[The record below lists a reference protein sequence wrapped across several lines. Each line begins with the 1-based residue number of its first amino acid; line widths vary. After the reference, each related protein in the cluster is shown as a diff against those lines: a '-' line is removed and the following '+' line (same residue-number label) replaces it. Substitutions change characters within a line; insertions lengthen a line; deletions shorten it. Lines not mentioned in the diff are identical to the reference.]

1 MFRPTNFPLLVFGL
15 SLVVLWGAVQ
25 VGVWSAHRLED
36 VREDFG
42 IVATATLTL
51 LSLIL
56 GFTFTMAV
64 GRYDQRKLYE
74 EEEAN
79 AIGTEYVRADLLP
92 SSSDAENVRRLLRE
106 YLDQRILYY
115 QTQDRTALRQIDIST
130 GRLQKQLWAAV
141 RTASAP
147 QQTPVVTLAV
157 SGMNDV
163 LNSQSYTQA
172 AWLNRIPPAAWALVA
187 IISLAANGMV
197 GALWRRGRSMGL
209 LSGILPLIVSLSLV
223 LIADIDSP
231 RGGLIPVRPVG
242 LISLAAS
249 LRP

>member
-1 MFRPTNFPLLVFGL
+1 
-15 SLVVLWGAVQ
+15 
-25 VGVWSAHRLED
+25 VGVRSAHRLED

-42 IVATATLTL
+42 IVVTATLTL

-56 GFTFTMAV
+56 GFTFSMAV

-92 SSSDAENVRRLLRE
+92 SSDAENVRRLLRE

-115 QTQDRTALRQIDIST
+115 QTQDRTALRRIDIST
-130 GRLQKQLWAAV
+130 GQLQKQLWAAV

-147 QQTPVVTLAV
+147 QPTPVVALAV

-197 GALWRRGRSMGL
+197 GALWRRGRPMGL
-209 LSGILPLIVSLSLV
+209 LSGILPVIVSLSLV

>member
-1 MFRPTNFPLLVFGL
+1 MFRVTDFPLLVFGL

-25 VGVWSAHRLED
+25 VGVRSAHRLED

-42 IVATATLTL
+42 IVVTATLTL

-56 GFTFTMAV
+56 GFTFSMAV

-92 SSSDAENVRRLLRE
+92 SSDAENVRRLLRE

-115 QTQDRTALRQIDIST
+115 QTQDRTALRRIDIST
-130 GRLQKQLWAAV
+130 GQLQKQLWAAV

-147 QQTPVVTLAV
+147 QPTPVVALAV

-197 GALWRRGRSMGL
+197 GALWRRGRPMGL
-209 LSGILPLIVSLSLV
+209 LSGILPVIVSLSLV

-231 RGGLIPVRPVG
+231 RGGLIAVRPVG

>member
-1 MFRPTNFPLLVFGL
+1 MFRVTDFPLLVFGL

-25 VGVWSAHRLED
+25 VGVRSAHRLED

-42 IVATATLTL
+42 IVVTATLTL

-56 GFTFTMAV
+56 GFTFSMAV

-92 SSSDAENVRRLLRE
+92 SSDAENVRRLLRE

-115 QTQDRTALRQIDIST
+115 QTQDRTALRRIDIST
-130 GRLQKQLWAAV
+130 GQLQKQLWAAV

-147 QQTPVVTLAV
+147 QPTPVVALAV

-197 GALWRRGRSMGL
+197 GALWRRGRPMGL
-209 LSGILPLIVSLSLV
+209 LSGTLPVIVSLSLV

-231 RGGLIPVRPVG
+231 RGGLIAVRPVG

>member
-1 MFRPTNFPLLVFGL
+1 MFRVTDFPLLVFGL

-25 VGVWSAHRLED
+25 VGVRSAHRLED

-42 IVATATLTL
+42 IVVTATLTL

-56 GFTFTMAV
+56 GFTFSMAV

-92 SSSDAENVRRLLRE
+92 SSDAENVRRLLRE

-115 QTQDRTALRQIDIST
+115 QTQDRTALRRIDIST
-130 GRLQKQLWAAV
+130 GQLQKQLWATV

-147 QQTPVVTLAV
+147 QPTPVVALAV

-197 GALWRRGRSMGL
+197 GALWRRGRPMGL
-209 LSGILPLIVSLSLV
+209 LSGILPVIVSLSLV

-231 RGGLIPVRPVG
+231 RDGLIHIRPEN
-242 LISLAAS
+242 LINVAQS

>member
-1 MFRPTNFPLLVFGL
+1 MFRVTDFPLLVFGL

-25 VGVWSAHRLED
+25 VGVRSAHRLED

-42 IVATATLTL
+42 IVVTATLTL

-56 GFTFTMAV
+56 GFTFSMAV

-92 SSSDAENVRRLLRE
+92 SSDAENVRRLLRE

-115 QTQDRTALRQIDIST
+115 QTQDRTALRRIDIST
-130 GRLQKQLWAAV
+130 GQLQKQLWAAV

-147 QQTPVVTLAV
+147 QPTPVVALAV

-163 LNSQSYTQA
+163 LNSLSYTQA

-197 GALWRRGRSMGL
+197 GALWRRGRPMGL
-209 LSGILPLIVSLSLV
+209 LSGILPVIVSLSLV

-231 RGGLIPVRPVG
+231 RGGLIAVRPVG

>member
-1 MFRPTNFPLLVFGL
+1 
-15 SLVVLWGAVQ
+15 VQ
-25 VGVWSAHRLED
+25 VGVRSAHRLED

-42 IVATATLTL
+42 IVVTATLTL

-56 GFTFTMAV
+56 GFTFSMAV

-92 SSSDAENVRRLLRE
+92 SSDAENVRRLLRE

-115 QTQDRTALRQIDIST
+115 QTQDRTALRRIDIST
-130 GRLQKQLWAAV
+130 GQLQKQLWAAV

-147 QQTPVVTLAV
+147 QPTPVVALAV

-197 GALWRRGRSMGL
+197 GALWRRGRPMGL
-209 LSGILPLIVSLSLV
+209 LSGILPVIVSLSLV

>member
-1 MFRPTNFPLLVFGL
+1 MFRVTDFPLLVFGL

-25 VGVWSAHRLED
+25 VGVRSAHRLED

-42 IVATATLTL
+42 IVVTATLTL

-56 GFTFTMAV
+56 GFTFSMAV

-92 SSSDAENVRRLLRE
+92 SSDAENVRRLLRE

-115 QTQDRTALRQIDIST
+115 QTQDRTALRRIDIST
-130 GRLQKQLWAAV
+130 GQLQKQLWAAV

-147 QQTPVVTLAV
+147 QPTPVVALAV

-197 GALWRRGRSMGL
+197 GALWRRGRPMGL
-209 LSGILPLIVSLSLV
+209 LSGTLPVIVSLSLV

>member
-1 MFRPTNFPLLVFGL
+1 M
-15 SLVVLWGAVQ
+15 LWGAVQ
-25 VGVWSAHRLED
+25 VGVRSAHRLED

-42 IVATATLTL
+42 IVVTATLTL

-56 GFTFTMAV
+56 GFTFSMAV

-92 SSSDAENVRRLLRE
+92 SSDAENVRRLLRE

-115 QTQDRTALRQIDIST
+115 QTQDRTALRRIDIST
-130 GRLQKQLWAAV
+130 GQLQKQLWAAV

-147 QQTPVVTLAV
+147 QPTPVVALAV

-197 GALWRRGRSMGL
+197 GALWRRGRPMGL
-209 LSGILPLIVSLSLV
+209 LSGTLPVIVSLSLV

>member
-1 MFRPTNFPLLVFGL
+1 MFRVTDFPLLVFGL

-25 VGVWSAHRLED
+25 VGVRSAHRLED

-42 IVATATLTL
+42 IVVTATLTL

-56 GFTFTMAV
+56 GFTFSMAV

-92 SSSDAENVRRLLRE
+92 SSDAENVRRLLRE

-115 QTQDRTALRQIDIST
+115 QTQDRTALRRIDIST
-130 GRLQKQLWAAV
+130 GQLQKQLWAAV

-147 QQTPVVTLAV
+147 QPTPVVALAV

-197 GALWRRGRSMGL
+197 GALWRRGRPMGL
-209 LSGILPLIVSLSLV
+209 LSGILPVIVSLSLV

>member
-25 VGVWSAHRLED
+25 VGVRSAHRLED

-42 IVATATLTL
+42 IVVTATLTL

-79 AIGTEYVRADLLP
+79 TIGTEYVRADLLP
-92 SSSDAENVRRLLRE
+92 SSDAENVRRRLRE
-106 YLDQRILYY
+106 YLDLRIRYY

-130 GRLQKQLWAAV
+130 GQLQKQLWAAV
-141 RTASAP
+141 RTASAA
-147 QQTPVVTLAV
+147 QQTPVLALAV

>member
-1 MFRPTNFPLLVFGL
+1 MFRVTDFPLLVFGL

-25 VGVWSAHRLED
+25 VGVRSAHRLED

-42 IVATATLTL
+42 IVVTATLTL

-56 GFTFTMAV
+56 GFTFSMAV

-92 SSSDAENVRRLLRE
+92 SSDAENVRRLLRE
-106 YLDQRILYY
+106 YLDLRILYY
-115 QTQDRTALRQIDIST
+115 QTRDRTALRQIDTST
-130 GRLQKQLWAAV
+130 GQLQKQLWAAV

-147 QQTPVVTLAV
+147 QQTLLVALAV

-197 GALWRRGRSMGL
+197 GALWRRGRPMGL
-209 LSGILPLIVSLSLV
+209 LSGTLPVIVSLSLV

-231 RGGLIPVRPVG
+231 RGGLIAVRPVG

>member
-1 MFRPTNFPLLVFGL
+1 MFRVTDFPLLVFGL

-25 VGVWSAHRLED
+25 VGVRSAHRLED

-42 IVATATLTL
+42 IVVTATLTL

-56 GFTFTMAV
+56 GFTFSMAV

-92 SSSDAENVRRLLRE
+92 SSDAENVRRLLRE

-115 QTQDRTALRQIDIST
+115 QTQDRTALRRIDIST
-130 GRLQKQLWAAV
+130 GQLQKQLWAAV

-147 QQTPVVTLAV
+147 QPTPVVALAV

-197 GALWRRGRSMGL
+197 GALWRRGRPMGL
-209 LSGILPLIVSLSLV
+209 LSGTLPVIVSLSLV

-242 LISLAAS
+242 LISLASS

>member
-1 MFRPTNFPLLVFGL
+1 
-15 SLVVLWGAVQ
+15 
-25 VGVWSAHRLED
+25 VGVRSAHRLED

-42 IVATATLTL
+42 IVVTATLTL

-56 GFTFTMAV
+56 GFTFSMAV

-92 SSSDAENVRRLLRE
+92 SSDAENVRRLLRE
-106 YLDQRILYY
+106 YLDLRILYY
-115 QTQDRTALRQIDIST
+115 QTRDRTALRQIDTST
-130 GRLQKQLWAAV
+130 GQLQKQLWAAV

-147 QQTPVVTLAV
+147 QQTLLVALAV

-197 GALWRRGRSMGL
+197 GALWRRGRPMGL
-209 LSGILPLIVSLSLV
+209 LSGILPVIVSLSLV

-231 RGGLIPVRPVG
+231 RGGLIAVRPVG

>member
-1 MFRPTNFPLLVFGL
+1 MFRVTDFPLLVFGL

-25 VGVWSAHRLED
+25 VGVRSAHRLED

-42 IVATATLTL
+42 IVVTATLTL

-56 GFTFTMAV
+56 GFTFSMAV

-92 SSSDAENVRRLLRE
+92 SSDAENVRRLLRE

-115 QTQDRTALRQIDIST
+115 QTQDRTALRRIDIST
-130 GRLQKQLWAAV
+130 GQLQKQLWAAV

-147 QQTPVVTLAV
+147 QQTLLVALAV

-197 GALWRRGRSMGL
+197 GALWRRGRPMGL
-209 LSGILPLIVSLSLV
+209 LSGILPVIVSLSLV

>member
-1 MFRPTNFPLLVFGL
+1 MFRVTDFPLLVFGL

-25 VGVWSAHRLED
+25 VGVRSAHRLED

-42 IVATATLTL
+42 IVVTATLTL

-56 GFTFTMAV
+56 GFTFSMAV

-92 SSSDAENVRRLLRE
+92 SSDAENVRRLLRE

-115 QTQDRTALRQIDIST
+115 QTQDRTALRRIDIST
-130 GRLQKQLWAAV
+130 GQLQKRLWSAV

-147 QQTPVVTLAV
+147 QPTPVVALAV

-197 GALWRRGRSMGL
+197 GALWRRGRPMGL
-209 LSGILPLIVSLSLV
+209 LSGILPVIVSLSLV

>member
-1 MFRPTNFPLLVFGL
+1 M
-15 SLVVLWGAVQ
+15 LWGAVQ
-25 VGVWSAHRLED
+25 VGVRSAHRLED

-42 IVATATLTL
+42 IVVTATLTL

-56 GFTFTMAV
+56 GFTFSMAV

-92 SSSDAENVRRLLRE
+92 SSDAENVRRLLRE

-115 QTQDRTALRQIDIST
+115 QTQDRTALRRIDIST
-130 GRLQKQLWAAV
+130 GQLQKQLWAAV

-147 QQTPVVTLAV
+147 QPTPVVALAV

-163 LNSQSYTQA
+163 LNSESYTQA

-197 GALWRRGRSMGL
+197 GALWRRGRPMGL
-209 LSGILPLIVSLSLV
+209 LSGTLPVIVSLSLV

>member
-1 MFRPTNFPLLVFGL
+1 MFRVTDFPLLVFGL

-25 VGVWSAHRLED
+25 VGVRSAHRLED

-42 IVATATLTL
+42 IVVTATLTL

-56 GFTFTMAV
+56 GFTFSMAV

-92 SSSDAENVRRLLRE
+92 SSDAENVRRLLRE
-106 YLDQRILYY
+106 YLDLRILYY
-115 QTQDRTALRQIDIST
+115 QTRDRTALRQIDTST
-130 GRLQKQLWAAV
+130 GQLQKQLWAAV

-147 QQTPVVTLAV
+147 QQTLLVALAV

-197 GALWRRGRSMGL
+197 GALWRRGRPMGL
-209 LSGILPLIVSLSLV
+209 LSGILPVIVSLSLV

>member
-1 MFRPTNFPLLVFGL
+1 MFRVTDFPLLVFGL

-25 VGVWSAHRLED
+25 VGVRSAHRLED

-42 IVATATLTL
+42 IVVTATLTL

-56 GFTFTMAV
+56 GFTFSMAV

-92 SSSDAENVRRLLRE
+92 SSDAENVRRLLRE
-106 YLDQRILYY
+106 YLDLRILYY
-115 QTQDRTALRQIDIST
+115 QTRDRTALRQIDTST
-130 GRLQKQLWAAV
+130 GQLQKQLWAAV

-147 QQTPVVTLAV
+147 QPTPVVALAV

-197 GALWRRGRSMGL
+197 GALWRRGRPMGL
-209 LSGILPLIVSLSLV
+209 LSGILPVIVSLSLV

>member
-1 MFRPTNFPLLVFGL
+1 MFRVTDFPLLVFGL
-15 SLVVLWGAVQ
+15 SLVMLWGAVQ
-25 VGVWSAHRLED
+25 VGVRSAHRLED

-42 IVATATLTL
+42 IVVTATLTL

-56 GFTFTMAV
+56 GFTFSMAV

-92 SSSDAENVRRLLRE
+92 SSDAENVRRLLRE

-115 QTQDRTALRQIDIST
+115 QTQDRTALRRIDIST
-130 GRLQKQLWAAV
+130 GQLQKQLWAAV

-147 QQTPVVTLAV
+147 QPTPVVALAV

-197 GALWRRGRSMGL
+197 GALWRRGRPMGL
-209 LSGILPLIVSLSLV
+209 LSGTLPVIVSLSLV

>member
-1 MFRPTNFPLLVFGL
+1 MFRVTDFPLLVFGL

-25 VGVWSAHRLED
+25 VGVRSAHRLED

-42 IVATATLTL
+42 IVVTATLTL

-56 GFTFTMAV
+56 GFTFSMAV

-92 SSSDAENVRRLLRE
+92 SSDAENVRRLLRE

-115 QTQDRTALRQIDIST
+115 QTQDRTALRRIDIST
-130 GRLQKQLWAAV
+130 GQLQKRLWSAV

-147 QQTPVVTLAV
+147 QPTPVVALAV

-197 GALWRRGRSMGL
+197 GALWRRGRPMGL
-209 LSGILPLIVSLSLV
+209 LSGTLPVIVSLSLV

>member
-1 MFRPTNFPLLVFGL
+1 
-15 SLVVLWGAVQ
+15 
-25 VGVWSAHRLED
+25 VGVRSAHRLED

-42 IVATATLTL
+42 IVVTATLTL

-56 GFTFTMAV
+56 GFTFSMAV

-92 SSSDAENVRRLLRE
+92 SSDAENVRRLLRE
-106 YLDQRILYY
+106 YLDLRILYY
-115 QTQDRTALRQIDIST
+115 QTRDRTALRQIDTST
-130 GRLQKQLWAAV
+130 GQLQKQLWAAV

-147 QQTPVVTLAV
+147 QPTPVVALAV

-197 GALWRRGRSMGL
+197 GALWRRGRPMGL
-209 LSGILPLIVSLSLV
+209 LSGILPVIVSLSLV

>member
-1 MFRPTNFPLLVFGL
+1 MFRVTDFPLLVFGL
-15 SLVVLWGAVQ
+15 SLVVLWGTVQ
-25 VGVWSAHRLED
+25 VGVRSAHRLED

-42 IVATATLTL
+42 IVVTATLTL

-56 GFTFTMAV
+56 GFTFSMAV

-92 SSSDAENVRRLLRE
+92 SSDAENVRRLLRE

-115 QTQDRTALRQIDIST
+115 QTQDRTALRRIDIST
-130 GRLQKQLWAAV
+130 GQLQKQLWAAV

-147 QQTPVVTLAV
+147 QPTPVVALAV

-197 GALWRRGRSMGL
+197 GALWRRGRPMGL
-209 LSGILPLIVSLSLV
+209 LSGTLPVIVSLSLV

>member
-1 MFRPTNFPLLVFGL
+1 MFRVTDFPLLVFGL
-15 SLVVLWGAVQ
+15 SLVVLWGTVQ
-25 VGVWSAHRLED
+25 VGVRSAHRLED

-42 IVATATLTL
+42 IVVTATLTL

-56 GFTFTMAV
+56 GFTFSMAV

-92 SSSDAENVRRLLRE
+92 SSDAENVRRLLRE

-115 QTQDRTALRQIDIST
+115 QTQDRTALRRIDIST
-130 GRLQKQLWAAV
+130 GQLQKQLWAAV

-147 QQTPVVTLAV
+147 QPTPVVALAV

-197 GALWRRGRSMGL
+197 GALWRRGRPMGL
-209 LSGILPLIVSLSLV
+209 LSGILPVIVSLSLV